1 MRLRY
6 ISIAALVS
14 EAGGDPWGIDRS
26 LQAGRPAQIAEL
38 AEAFHAAGR
47 CTADAGAAFEHART
61 RFEAAWNHRNG
72 DHPINA
78 SAQVQ
83 RVTRSLGAQSL
94 QLPEIG
100 ADLETVAAGL
110 AEAQRAAAAQIATL
124 ESQLKGLDDLI
135 GQAMRMETAT
145 ALDADDRGALDGFI
159 HTCEDDAIRDT
170 RAALGRLRSTRDGYS
185 AALGDSRLALRT
197 DGYDPTAIQ
206 ALDAP
211 EFPASPQEQEKI
223 PSPDTRPEDVKR
235 WWDSLSEQER
245 DVLKAQHPPELGNLN
260 GIPVDAR
267 GAINAAVMN
276 DDLHLVEDAA
286 TRHGVSVGDVL
297 GDPAGYGVSATA
309 MVRYANACRARDG
322 LAKSASAVDQWH
334 HHPPVYLLR
343 YQPDAFGGEG
353 AAAIAIGN
361 PDTAANTAVLVKGL
375 STGVREGTLANPDG
389 VRLYEESA
397 RAGGDEPTAVVLWVG
412 YDAPDTVWDPGL
424 YEPNMA
430 RAGGQLLAADV
441 NALGVTHAG
450 APTHMT
456 VIGHSY
462 GSTVVSDAAAAY
474 GMHANDVVLV
484 GSPGTDVAHSA
495 ADFDLAPGGHLYVG
509 AASGDTV
516 TWSPG
521 EVRGPGLIGPALGGL
536 GDDPA
541 VDGFGSTRFK
551 AENPDYTANP
561 IYDHSHYFDD
571 GSESLFSIADVVS
584 GHGDALQHDGM
595 TAHHRGEYGLPP
607 GFDPE
612 GLRGATTGHRHA
624 APAG

>member
-6 ISIAALVS
+6 ISIPALVA
-14 EAGGDPWGIDRS
+14 EAGGNPWAIDQS

-47 CTADAGAAFEHART
+47 CTADANASFAQARS

-78 SAQVQ
+78 SAEVQ
-83 RVTRSLGAQSL
+83 RATNSLGAQSL
-94 QLPEIG
+94 QLPRIG
-100 ADLETVAAGL
+100 VDLETAAAGL
-110 AEAQRAAAAQIATL
+110 AEAQRAATAQITTL
-124 ESQLKGLDDLI
+124 ESQLERLDDLI
-135 GQAMRMETAT
+135 GQAVGMETDTALGADDRA
-145 ALDADDRGALDGFI
+145 ALDAFI
-159 HTCEDDAIRDT
+159 RTCEDDAIRDT

-185 AALGDSRLALRT
+185 AALGNSRLRLRT
-197 DGYDPTAIQ
+197 DGYSPTAIQ

-211 EFPASPQEQEKI
+211 EFPANPQEPNQI
-223 PSPDTRPEDVKR
+223 PPPDTKPEDVKR

-245 DVLKAQHPPELGNLN
+245 DELKAQHPPELGNLN
-260 GIPVDAR
+260 GIPVDTR
-267 GAINAAVMN
+267 GEVNAAVMN
-276 DDLHLVEDAA
+276 GDLHLVESVAA
-286 TRHGVSVGDVL
+286 QNGVPVSDVL
-297 GDPAGYGVSATA
+297 NDPAGYGLSATA
-309 MVRYANACRARDG
+309 IRRYANARRARDG
-322 LAKSASAVDQWH
+322 LARSATAVDQWH
-334 HHPPVYLLR
+334 HRPPVYLLR

-361 PDTAANTAVLVKGL
+361 PDTVANTAVLVKGL

-397 RAGGDEPTAVVLWVG
+397 RAAGDKPTAVVMWVG

-424 YEPNMA
+424 YEPDMA

-441 NALGVTHAG
+441 NALAVTHVG
-450 APTHMT
+450 APTHLT
-456 VIGHSY
+456 VVGHSY

-474 GMHANDVVLV
+474 GMHSNDVVLV

-495 ADFDLAPGGHLYVG
+495 ADFHLAPGGHLYVG
-509 AASGDTV
+509 AASGDAV

-521 EVRGPGLIGPALGGL
+521 EVRGPGLIGPSLGGL

-551 AENPDYTANP
+551 AENPNYTANP

-584 GHGDALQHDGM
+584 GRGDTLQHDGM

-612 GLRGATTGHRHA
+612 GLRGATAGHRHG